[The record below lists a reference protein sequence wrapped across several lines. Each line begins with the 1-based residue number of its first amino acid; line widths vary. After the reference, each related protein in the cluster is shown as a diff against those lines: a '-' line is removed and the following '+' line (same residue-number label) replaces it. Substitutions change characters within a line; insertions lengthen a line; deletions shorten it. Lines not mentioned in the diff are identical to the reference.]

1 MALLSAKMHAL
12 SSRTH
17 PRTIGVLCL
26 HRLKTLQNSFCTAAQ
41 CEPEVCA
48 EMEAQYGRKPYVPER
63 EAYRHRFLMV
73 VDGNSFSSRHA
84 PVW

>member
-1 MALLSAKMHAL
+1 MLVEAHLLL
-12 SSRTH
+12 
-17 PRTIGVLCL
+17 IDLCA
-26 HRLKTLQNSFCTAAQ
+26 TTQ

-84 PVW
+84 PVCCRNVRVGIQTYEG